1 MRTALAQRDIGRVYT
16 LLTAAGISQYSIAWL
31 TGQSQSEVS
40 EMARRQLARAAEGW
54 VPEGRADQATMDEA
68 RGGGDRAPSTPGPA
82 QTPGSWPVWPAASP
96 PPGHSRNPP
105 GRSALTMSWS
115 STVGRG
121 GGPLALPHPTS
132 ASRGGRSRA
141 RSPAQGDPATTL
153 DQLTPNH
160 YCLKSAI
167 MCQAGSA
174 HRQWFRVA
182 LRSNGCARASDG
194 EPWTASSGYPG
205 SSYSRGMLSI
215 IRSGAAGASPDTK
228 GHRIPRAEG
237 ICSTRLAAAY

>member
-16 LLTAAGISQYSIAWL
+16 LLTAAGISQHSIAWL

-105 GRSALTMSWS
+105 GRVRTDDVVEQHGGS
-115 STVGRG
+115 GRG
-121 GGPLALPHPTS
+121 T
-132 ASRGGRSRA
+132 
-141 RSPAQGDPATTL
+141 
-153 DQLTPNH
+153 
-160 YCLKSAI
+160 
-167 MCQAGSA
+167 
-174 HRQWFRVA
+174 
-182 LRSNGCARASDG
+182 
-194 EPWTASSGYPG
+194 
-205 SSYSRGMLSI
+205 
-215 IRSGAAGASPDTK
+215 AGASASHK
-228 GHRIPRAEG
+228 RFERWSISCAVPRPG
-237 ICSTRLAAAY
+237 

>member
-16 LLTAAGISQYSIAWL
+16 LLTAAGISQHSIAWL

-153 DQLTPNH
+153 DHCQLRH
-160 YCLKSAI
+160 YCI
-167 MCQAGSA
+167 
-174 HRQWFRVA
+174 
-182 LRSNGCARASDG
+182 
-194 EPWTASSGYPG
+194 
-205 SSYSRGMLSI
+205 
-215 IRSGAAGASPDTK
+215 
-228 GHRIPRAEG
+228 
-237 ICSTRLAAAY
+237 

>member
-105 GRSALTMSWS
+105 GESVRRPAPAVSDAVSANQWDWPRLVTTGSRCGWRST
-115 STVGRG
+115 GRRRCG
-121 GGPLALPHPTS
+121 TAPSS
-132 ASRGGRSRA
+132 ASHFA
-141 RSPAQGDPATTL
+141 
-153 DQLTPNH
+153 
-160 YCLKSAI
+160 
-167 MCQAGSA
+167 
-174 HRQWFRVA
+174 
-182 LRSNGCARASDG
+182 
-194 EPWTASSGYPG
+194 WT
-205 SSYSRGMLSI
+205 
-215 IRSGAAGASPDTK
+215 
-228 GHRIPRAEG
+228 
-237 ICSTRLAAAY
+237 